1 MSLTH
6 IETHSALL
14 SVVSSSTG
22 PGLVLM
28 PGLCDVVIGGPER
41 KPDGESFFR
50 ISGLPVS
57 RHCELVPERP
67 GQASRQEGP
76 AVAHVEPASDWVAVN
91 TNPAA
96 DYHWHG
102 EINSNK

>member
-1 MSLTH
+1 M
-6 IETHSALL
+6 
-14 SVVSSSTG
+14 G
-22 PGLVLM
+22 VLFFFF
-28 PGLCDVVIGGPER
+28 LCN
-41 KPDGESFFR
+41 FFLFR
-50 ISGLPVS
+50 ISGLPV
-57 RHCELVPERP
+57 ELVTASGPRTDPVRP
-67 GQASRQEGP
+67 VRREGP